1 MAKAV
6 PFPLPALGAQLPEEA
21 VRCHSQALRGLVQ
34 PPHSDCPKSITNT
47 SPAKRSNLHIACY
60 RTFLL
65 SVKKRMMLISLQP
78 RLPVPTEFIKPC
90 CDFLLLLLLLHLPP
104 PSPRQKTSGKPAI
117 SLFQGWLFITA
128 LLPFIFAPVCLPAC
142 APPVSSLI
150 FTVCWGGKCFSIYW
164 HIYLMCFAA
173 HGVIKQRLSPSKQC
187 KLHLTPN
194 FPCRPSTSS
203 VTRSMHK
210 AICNHTDVWH
220 GDLWMYFLAPS
231 LTFLSPLCP
240 VSWLSQ
246 PHNNRCSPCS
256 VLPDC
261 SWLWQLW
268 RCMEKG
274 RGRQHRQPLSRP
286 SNCRD
291 AQSLPLRGGS
301 TGKTHISSKL
311 QLFP

>member
-6 PFPLPALGAQLPEEA
+6 PLPLPALGAQLPEGGAA
-21 VRCHSQALRGLVQ
+21 VRPRVAWCSLCTATALNQSQMHRQQRDQTSILLVTAHSFHLLKRGWC
-34 PPHSDCPKSITNT
+34 S
-47 SPAKRSNLHIACY
+47 
-60 RTFLL
+60 
-65 SVKKRMMLISLQP
+65 ISLQP
-78 RLPVPTEFIKPC
+78 CLPVPTEYIQPC

-128 LLPFIFAPVCLPAC
+128 LLPFIFAPVCVPAR

-203 VTRSMHK
+203 VTRSVHK
-210 AICNHTDVWH
+210 AICNRTD
-220 GDLWMYFLAPS
+220 A
-231 LTFLSPLCP
+231 
-240 VSWLSQ
+240 
-246 PHNNRCSPCS
+246 
-256 VLPDC
+256 
-261 SWLWQLW
+261 
-268 RCMEKG
+268 
-274 RGRQHRQPLSRP
+274 
-286 SNCRD
+286 
-291 AQSLPLRGGS
+291 
-301 TGKTHISSKL
+301 
-311 QLFP
+311 